1 MYYQC
6 LICDRIDYQM
16 GGDLCPHC
24 EKELTQA
31 LVEILLVE
39 AFTTETGAGSGRDRS
54 IFYFSD

>member
-1 MYYQC
+1 MSYQC
-6 LICDRIDYQM
+6 LICDRMDYHQA
-16 GGDLCPHC
+16 GDVCPRC
-24 EKELTQA
+24 QAELDQS